1 MGRLAPSSA
10 AQQPDSRSLPF
21 STHLPSSTS
30 DMGELDSSEIAAL
43 KDCFDTFD
51 FFNACRGTIDGTMV
65 GDIMRCAKLN
75 PTQASINAN
84 GGTEE
89 RGKHEYT
96 LEELLVH
103 AQEMRKS
110 NDATYD
116 DYLEVFKSFDRDSE
130 GKVQKGEM
138 DFILTGYG
146 DSLPEEQLR
155 EILGHVDVTPDED
168 GFMVYQPFVERLLKG
183 HTWAEPPKKK

>member
-89 RGKHEYT
+89 RGLKQLT
-96 LEELLVH
+96 FEEILPLR
-103 AQEMRKS
+103 QEINKQS
-110 NDATYD
+110 PDGTYE
-116 DYLEVFKSFDRDSE
+116 DYMEVFRSFDRDQE
-130 GKVQKGEM
+130 GRVQRIEIE
-138 DFILTGYG
+138 FILTGLG
-146 DSLPEEQLR
+146 EKVTMEQYK
-155 EILGHVDVTPDED
+155 EIWDDTGLAEDDD
-168 GFMVYQPFVERLLKG
+168 GFIEYEPFIKKLIAG
-183 HTWAEPPKKK
+183 PPKAKKPE

>member
-89 RGKHEYT
+89 RGQTEMT
-96 LEELLVH
+96 FEQVLECRKGMAQIPEGSKEDYKELFL
-103 AQEMRKS
+103 
-110 NDATYD
+110 
-116 DYLEVFKSFDRDSE
+116 SFDRDAMGFVHVVE
-130 GKVQKGEM
+130 YEHIMKN
-138 DFILTGYG
+138 LG
-146 DSLPEEQLR
+146 DRLEKEQYDQIYAEC
-155 EILGHVDVTPDED
+155 EITTDED
-168 GFMVYQPFVERLLKG
+168 GMMNYDEFLK
-183 HTWAEPPKKK
+183 KLCSL

>member
-89 RGKHEYT
+89 RGQSEMTFEQVLECRKGMAQIPEGTKEDYT
-96 LEELLVH
+96 ELFL
-103 AQEMRKS
+103 
-110 NDATYD
+110 
-116 DYLEVFKSFDRDSE
+116 SFDRDA
-130 GKVQKGEM
+130 
-138 DFILTGYG
+138 TGIVHVCEYEHIFKNLG
-146 DSLPEEQLR
+146 DKLA
-155 EILGHVDVTPDED
+155 VDQYDQIYADTKIAPDED
-168 GFMVYQPFVERLLKG
+168 GMINYNEFLKNLL
-183 HTWAEPPKKK
+183 AM